1 MESILKN
8 VYINKI
14 QIPKIKGHMRLE
26 LRGCRETDVIE
37 HDNHMTAAL
46 EKILTGSGLWL
57 DLADVWGNVMCP
69 TYQKAFGGIQ
79 LLDTVLTDDA
89 LTVPGGT
96 EVTACASY
104 GIANNDTALTQGSY
118 NTKESVLDWPSK
130 KMTYVYDWTTNQGN
144 GTIASAAL
152 TNERMGRCGFG
163 DAAVAIGSNTESS
176 IQSDSGYRIIHCP
189 SDGRPFLVNDQ
200 YAYAVREAK
209 DDRIYVIRYT
219 SNRQSVS
226 PFSNNPIERGNT
238 IAQIEYEEFE
248 VMKSEIFHTEYFY
261 TDGVNVYFAPKYKIS
276 ENETAFMTILRT
288 DSMTTETISIK
299 NTTGNNIRFDNG
311 FEVYNNHLYTTNG
324 DSTLFEIDLAN
335 TADIKM
341 YVIGPRYIE
350 LNRIANL
357 RSGKLYINSYGQ
369 TVVFDTVTKSI
380 KASKLANYR
389 SYNICSSNMFKSIH
403 RGFNEAQ
410 LFELV
415 NFAYLSTI
423 NNLDK
428 PVQKT
433 ADKTMKVTYTIQQ
446 E

>member
-26 LRGCRETDVIE
+26 LHGCRETDVIE
-37 HDNHMTAAL
+37 HDNHMTEAL
-46 EKILTGSGLWL
+46 EKILTGSGLWI
-57 DLADVWGNVMCP
+57 DLADLWGDAMCP

-79 LLDTVLTDDA
+79 LLDTVLPDDA

-144 GTIASAAL
+144 GTIGSAAL
-152 TNERMGRCGFG
+152 TGIQMGQCGFG
-163 DAAVAIGSNTESS
+163 DAAVAIGSSTTNN
-176 IQSDSGYRIIHCP
+176 IQTYSGSNYIYSP
-189 SDGRPFLVNDQ
+189 SDGKPFLVNDQ
-200 YAYAVREAK
+200 YAYAIREAK

-226 PFSNNPIERGNT
+226 PFSNNPIASGST
-238 IAQIEYEEFE
+238 CAQIAYEEFE
-248 VMKSEIFHTEYFY
+248 VMKSEIFQTEYYY
-261 TDGVNVYFAPKYKIS
+261 TDGVNVYFAPKYKINK
-276 ENETAFMTILRT
+276 NETAFMTILRT

-299 NTTGNNIRFDNG
+299 NTTGNDISFTNG

-324 DSTLFEIDLAN
+324 NSTLFEIDLAN
-335 TADIKM
+335 TADIKS
-341 YVIGPRYIE
+341 YVIGSRYIA

-357 RSGKLYINSYGQ
+357 RSGKLYIDSYGQ

-380 KASKLANYR
+380 KASKLANNR
-389 SYNICSSNMFKSIH
+389 FNNICSSNMFKSIH
-403 RGFNEAQ
+403 RKFDETK
-410 LFELV
+410 LLEVV